1 MYKYIV
7 YTCFRFLNFLFSWF
21 LFFESYRS
29 SYSYSSSADR
39 KHQLS
44 ENSIYRKIENRQP
57 ENLLRL
63 PAHYSTYSADSDRS
77 VFHYYIGYLPYT
89 LKLTRLFA
97 KLLDKA
103 LCFCLGMNSGPA
115 AEFLEASGLCFALH
129 LTVGLITSGIFF
141 KVQHALRRVFC

>member
-44 ENSIYRKIENRQP
+44 ENSIYRKIENRQL
-57 ENLLRL
+57 EKILRL
-63 PAHYSTYSADSDRS
+63 PVHHSTQFADSDRS
-77 VFHYYIGYLPYT
+77 VLLRKSAFLCALP
-89 LKLTRLFA
+89 
-97 KLLDKA
+97 LLYQISSVFPETHKA
-103 LCFCLGMNSGPA
+103 ICK
-115 AEFLEASGLCFALH
+115 AS
-129 LTVGLITSGIFF
+129 
-141 KVQHALRRVFC
+141 R